1 VIALVTGGGRGIGR
15 AIALALAQ
23 VGWAVAVTARSADEL
38 DETVSLSPS
47 PMLAVTADI
56 ADPADVHAMV
66 QRVERDLG
74 PIDLLVNNA
83 GMPGPFGPFWET
95 DPAEW
100 WRNQEVNLRGPMLCC
115 REIVPGMVARQAG
128 RIINVASGA
137 GCRPFPDLSAY
148 VVSKCAL
155 IRFSEQLAF
164 ELAPHGVSVFPIQ
177 PGTVRTRMV
186 DESRA
191 RLPFIQAILDGG
203 QDVTPDVPAN
213 LVLKLASGCA
223 DSLSGRFFSVHENV
237 DDVIRRAEE
246 VRSRDLYALRLRTLS
261 V

>member
-1 VIALVTGGGRGIGR
+1 MTALVTGGGRGIGR

-23 VGWAVAVTARSADEL
+23 AGWAVAVTARSANEL
-38 DETVSLSPS
+38 NETVSLSPNR
-47 PMLAVTADI
+47 MLAVPADI
-56 ADPADVHAMV
+56 ADPADVRAMV
-66 QRVERDLG
+66 QRVERELG

-83 GMPGPFGPFWET
+83 GMAGPVGPFWES

-115 REIVPGMVARQAG
+115 REIVPGMVARKAG

-137 GCRPFPDLSAY
+137 GFRPFPDLSAY

-164 ELAPHGVSVFPIQ
+164 ELAPHGVGVFPIQ

-191 RLPFIQAILDGG
+191 RLPFIQAILDRGE
-203 QDVTPDVPAN
+203 DVAPDVAAN

-223 DSLSGRFFSVHENV
+223 DALSGRFFSVHENV
-237 DDVIRRAEE
+237 DEVVRRAEE
-246 VRSRDLYALRLRTLS
+246 VRTRDLYTLRLRNLQS
-261 V
+261 

>member
-1 VIALVTGGGRGIGR
+1 MSALVTGGGRGIGR

-23 VGWAVAVTARSADEL
+23 AGWPVAVTARSASEL
-38 DETVSLSPS
+38 DETVSLSPGR
-47 PMLAVTADI
+47 MLAVAADI
-56 ADPADVHAMV
+56 ADPASVRAMI
-66 QRVERDLG
+66 RSVERDLG
-74 PIDLLVNNA
+74 PVDVLVNNA

-115 REIVPGMVARQAG
+115 REIVPGMVARKAG
-128 RIINVASGA
+128 RIVNVASGA

-148 VVSKCAL
+148 VVSKCAV

-164 ELAPHGVSVFPIQ
+164 ELAPHRVSVFAIQ

-186 DESRA
+186 EESRA
-191 RLPFIQAILDGG
+191 RLPYIQAILDRG
-203 QDVTPDVPAN
+203 QDATPDVAAN

-223 DSLSGRFFSVHENV
+223 DALSGRFFSVHENV
-237 DDVIRRAEE
+237 DDVVRRAEE
-246 VRSRDLYALRLRTLS
+246 VRSRDLYALRLLNLQP
-261 V
+261 

>member
-1 VIALVTGGGRGIGR
+1 
-15 AIALALAQ
+15 
-23 VGWAVAVTARSADEL
+23 
-38 DETVSLSPS
+38 
-47 PMLAVTADI
+47 MLAVPADI
-56 ADPADVHAMV
+56 ADPAGVHALI

-74 PIDLLVNNA
+74 PVDLLVNNA

-115 REIVPGMVARQAG
+115 REVIPGMVARKAG

-137 GCRPFPDLSAY
+137 GSQPFPDLSAY
-148 VVSKCAL
+148 VVSKTAL

-186 DESRA
+186 DQSRA
-191 RLPFIQAILDGG
+191 RLPYIQAILDRGL
-203 QDVTPDVPAN
+203 DVAPDVPAN

-223 DSLSGRFFSVHENV
+223 DALSGRLFSRKC
-237 DDVIRRAEE
+237 RRSGPPRRRSALARSLPVAPADSIHLTRPAAET
-246 VRSRDLYALRLRTLS
+246 S
-261 V
+261 